1 MNSRKRYNVEV
12 DRLSRI
18 EEDLERLSLCGDSQP
33 TVTSVQLV
41 NSQHLQQ
48 QVQDKLLE
56 SIPVEQHLMVER
68 SAQRDDKLLQHLQQ
82 QQLMQQQ
89 FHQQQ
94 MLKQIHAH
102 QMGYPDSIRSKHL
115 QQESQPIS
123 QQIDHRQQTNRPGI
137 QYCRIEH
144 GRSEIANPLGNHYQH
159 LADFQ
164 SGRMNLDQLHCSH
177 HATVEQKN
185 ALESPDG
192 PDGAKFLKEKY
203 DSLGKVKV
211 PKPQG
216 TSNNFNGQDRTQQEH
231 DRSSNQFQ
239 VLVGAEGACQN
250 PFAHFDGQ
258 QREQF
263 HEVHY
268 FHGPRQRHDAVHAGG
283 ETTQEQENQWRQHYD
298 RLPTKEEQVV
308 ASEERDRA
316 TSSRQQNLKPQ
327 QPQERHLLNEH
338 DLMQVDIFYRSQ
350 RSKIFVSRCCAN
362 LMMGPQWSFQ
372 STGSLG
378 GSPASGVRQLC
389 RNFRDWACVKSGVP
403 VLVLDTSKNELC
415 IILAEHGSGFA
426 LWRNR
431 MGPLTG
437 YSVIAADF
445 HALRTDPSMQ
455 RSLANNSSST
465 LVTSIVGLNFV
476 DAEAAEEFY
485 KNVVTLSTLASS
497 LGSVATSN
505 RNRHVSGDAL
515 NDSQQRDHGLSNST
529 QDLQASGINKQN
541 GERTKNSK
549 KSKRSFSKT
558 DISQPCCFSHV
569 TKLGDRFRDGSSRLF
584 LTTSDTN
591 VLVRGTAT
599 IDKKSAL
606 HRLQSGLKQ
615 KH

>member
-1 MNSRKRYNVEV
+1 MMNSRKRYHVEV

-18 EEDLERLSLCGDSQP
+18 EEDLERLSLSGDNQP
-33 TVTSVQLV
+33 SSPQLMT
-41 NSQHLQQ
+41 NQHLQH
-48 QVQDKLLE
+48 VQDKLLE
-56 SIPVEQHLMVER
+56 SIPIEQHLMVDR
-68 SAQRDDKLLQHLQQ
+68 SVQRDDKLLQHLQQ

-94 MLKQIHAH
+94 VLKHIHAH
-102 QMGYPDSIRSKHL
+102 QMGYQDSIHAKHL
-115 QQESQPIS
+115 QQESQPNS
-123 QQIDHRQQTNRPGI
+123 QPINHHQQQTNHSGI

-144 GRSEIANPLGNHYQH
+144 SRPEIINPLGNHYQH

-164 SGRMNLDQLHCSH
+164 SGRLTNLDQLTCSH
-177 HATVEQKN
+177 QAMVEQKN

-192 PDGAKFLKEKY
+192 CDGAKFLKEKY

-216 TSNNFNGQDRTQQEH
+216 TSDNFNGQDQTRQEH
-231 DRSSNQFQ
+231 DRSANRFQ
-239 VLVGAEGACQN
+239 VLVGAEVACQH
-250 PFAHFDGQ
+250 PFAHFNVP

-268 FHGPRQRHDAVHAGG
+268 FHGPQQQDAVHAMG
-283 ETTQEQENQWRQHYD
+283 ETRQQHENQWRQHYD
-298 RLPTKEEQVV
+298 RFSAKEEEAV
-308 ASEERDRA
+308 ASDEHDR
-316 TSSRQQNLKPQ
+316 TTLSQQQNLKPQ

-362 LMMGPQWSFQ
+362 LMMGPKWSFQ

-415 IILAEHGSGFA
+415 LILAEHGSGFA

-455 RSLANNSSST
+455 RSLANNPSTT

-476 DAEAAEEFY
+476 DVEAAEEFY

-505 RNRHVSGDAL
+505 RNRHVSGDNL
-515 NDSQQRDHGLSNST
+515 GDSQERDHGLSNST

-591 VLVRGTAT
+591 VLLRSSAT

-606 HRLQSGLKQ
+606 HRLQSGLKP